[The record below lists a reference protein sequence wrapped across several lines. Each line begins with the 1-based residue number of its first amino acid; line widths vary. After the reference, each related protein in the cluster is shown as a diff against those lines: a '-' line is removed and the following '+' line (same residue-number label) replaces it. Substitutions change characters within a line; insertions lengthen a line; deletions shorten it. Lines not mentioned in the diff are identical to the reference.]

1 MCWLLDVRSSYRTPE
16 FSADCTLQAGGGA
29 AGLDFSEAAR
39 RLRHGAVWLLRRE
52 WDGIKWKTD
61 IKIKTLN
68 QEQLTSSDTKR

>member
-52 WDGIKWKTD
+52 WDGINMENRHQDQNIESRAIDKK
-61 IKIKTLN
+61 
-68 QEQLTSSDTKR
+68 